1 MSRRQ
6 RCIVVH
12 PSDEMYGADRVLLEV
27 LRTAPDD
34 IDIEVWLPTDVD
46 YPERQLSR
54 ALAER
59 GITVRRLPLPIMRR
73 AYLRPSQMP
82 GLALRALTTSAR
94 LIAARPTLVY
104 LNTAA
109 SGLLAPAARA
119 SRARLVLHLHEHI
132 DGRSKAVVP
141 FLRLA
146 HRIIAV
152 SSAAA
157 SALPEKLRRRTHVV
171 YNGFDVDVPVDL
183 PSFADGIRLV
193 VASRWNAWKG
203 HRVLIEAW
211 GRMTR
216 DDLHLTILGD
226 PPLSGESVDVPR
238 IVASSPRAEQI
249 EIVGRTSDVRSH
261 LDRAHVVV
269 VPSVLPDPLPTIAI
283 EALGS
288 GRALLAS
295 DAGGLPEILGN
306 ARFVVAPN
314 DVDAWVAALDAL
326 DEDGIRSTAAV
337 SRDRFERLF
346 TREMFDERMCQELWG
361 EARRR

>member
-1 MSRRQ
+1 MSRRL

-54 ALAER
+54 ALEGQ
-59 GITVRRLPLPIMRR
+59 GIAVRHLPLPIMRR
-73 AYLRPSQMP
+73 AYLKPSQLP
-82 GLALRALTTSAR
+82 GLALRALKSSAR
-94 LIAARPTLVY
+94 LIAARPRLVY
-104 LNTAA
+104 LNTTA

-119 SRARLVLHLHEHI
+119 AGARLVLHLHEHI
-132 DGRSKAVVP
+132 DGRSRAVVP
-141 FLRLA
+141 FMAFA

-152 SSAAA
+152 SAA
-157 SALPEKLRRRTHVV
+157 SAGALPEKLRRRTRVV
-171 YNGFDVDVPVDL
+171 HNGFDVDAPIEL
-183 PSFADGIRLV
+183 PSFANGIRLV

-203 HRVLIEAW
+203 HRVLVEAW
-211 GRMTR
+211 GRMKR

-226 PPLSGESVDVPR
+226 PPLSGESVDVQQ
-238 IVASSPRAEQI
+238 IVANSPRSDQI
-249 EIVGRTSDVRSH
+249 EIIGRTSDVRSH

-306 ARFVVAPN
+306 ARYLVAPN
-314 DVDAWVAALDAL
+314 DVDAWVDALNGL
-326 DEDGIRSTAAV
+326 DEDGIRSTASV
-337 SRDRFERLF
+337 SRERFERLF
-346 TREMFDERMCQELWG
+346 TREMFDERIRDELWG
-361 EARRR
+361 EA